1 MKIIIDCTIE
11 AISSRV
17 DGTINV
23 KIGTQELDS
32 TNAGNLF
39 ALRGKYCKVLISD
52 SNISEL
58 EAELVDAQ
66 ALVAGKK
73 MKTPSQRLRAV
84 LYRLREQENEGDVT
98 DFDNWYGLEMN
109 KIIDHYKSKLT

>member
-1 MKIIIDCTIE
+1 MKIVIDCTIE

-17 DGTINV
+17 DGTVNV

-32 TNAGNLF
+32 SKAGELF

-52 SNISEL
+52 SNITEL
-58 EAELVDAQ
+58 EQELVDA
-66 ALVAGKK
+66 ATIVTGKK

-84 LYRLREQENEGDVT
+84 LYRRLEQTNEGDVT
-98 DFDNWYGLEMN
+98 DFENYYALEMN
-109 KIIDHYKSKLT
+109 KIIDHFKSKLT